1 MIGRRRGTPA
11 TAALIV
17 AILIAFGIEIVTGA
31 WTNGA
36 ILAELGAILRYDILV
51 EHEYWRLVSAMFL
64 HGDGTIKGTLLHLMM
79 NLWALFQLGTLYEIM
94 FGTRRFLWV
103 YFGTGIVA
111 SITSMVVTGGPSV
124 GASGAIFGLLGAFIF
139 SVRRSP
145 RWRHDRVARSVV
157 KQCLFWAVANILVT
171 SQIPQIDNAAHIGG
185 LVAGLVL
192 GFVLPQPAPPPQPPA
207 EVVIDVRPYRGP
219 EEDD

>member
-1 MIGRRRGTPA
+1 MIGRGRGTPA

-17 AILIAFGIEIVTGA
+17 AILIAFGVEIATGA

-36 ILAELGAILRYDILV
+36 VLAELGAILRYDILV

-103 YFGTGIVA
+103 YFVTGIVA

-145 RWRHDRVARSVV
+145 RWRHDRIARSVV
-157 KQCLFWAVANILVT
+157 KQCLFWAIANIVVT
-171 SQIPQIDNAAHIGG
+171 SRIPQIDNAAHIGG
-185 LVAGLVL
+185 LVAGLIL
-192 GFVLPQPAPPPQPPA
+192 GFILPQPAPPPQPPA
-207 EVVIDVRPYRGP
+207 KVVIDVHPY
-219 EEDD
+219 DD

>member
-11 TAALIV
+11 TASLIV
-17 AILIAFGIEIVTGA
+17 AILIGFGIEIATGA
-31 WTNGA
+31 WRNGNV
-36 ILAELGAILRYDILV
+36 LAELGAILRYDILV

-94 FGTRRFLWV
+94 FGTRRFLWI
-103 YFGTGIVA
+103 YFVTGIAA
-111 SITSMVVTGGPSV
+111 SVTSMFVTGGPSV

-145 RWRHDRVARSVV
+145 RWRHDRIARSVV
-157 KQCLFWAVANILVT
+157 KQCLFWAVANIVVT

-185 LVAGLVL
+185 LVAGLIL
-192 GFVLPQPAPPPQPPA
+192 GFVLPQPAPPPPSPA
-207 EVVIDVRPYRGP
+207 QVVIDVQPY
-219 EEDD
+219 DD